1 MKKKTKVVVKN
12 MKVTMI
18 NKLNVIISLWLL
30 TIIGTLMIFGY
41 ELGLNGFYWASLVIG
56 GILLIMNTC
65 HLFLGISRRSRSVT
79 KAKAEYK
86 KY

>member
-1 MKKKTKVVVKN
+1 

-18 NKLNVIISLWLL
+18 NKLNVIVSLWILA
-30 TIIGTLMIFGY
+30 IMGTLMIFGY
-41 ELGLNGFYWASLVIG
+41 QLNMNGFYYAGLVMAAVLFI
-56 GILLIMNTC
+56 INTC
-65 HLFLGISRRSRSVT
+65 HLVFGICVHNRSLA